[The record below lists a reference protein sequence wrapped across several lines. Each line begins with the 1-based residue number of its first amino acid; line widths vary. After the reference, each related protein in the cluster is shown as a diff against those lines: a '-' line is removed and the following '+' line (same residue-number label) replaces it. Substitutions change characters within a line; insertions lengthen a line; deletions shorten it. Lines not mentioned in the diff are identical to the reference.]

1 MNVGERFQY
10 KALPYFTDSRSGT
23 ACKNV
28 VIVRLTVVINC
39 FYCSFSQMSLL
50 NATATCDEFF
60 RKFSELENRFD
71 SMIFDAENFNSGG
84 TVDIPLN
91 ILSTLS
97 VISDN
102 LQKCQKVADRMP
114 SEFDKYSKKIGE
126 DTLYEKALSAAY
138 KSLRDFQ
145 TTLCAAYEAYFDINK
160 KVHDIS
166 SRDDYKTIFSEFE
179 EKMEELNLLCDS
191 IESLFVNGRV
201 FLDGASSNNSNED
214 QNFIREWHQI
224 ESVIESKLDE
234 LEGNLNEC
242 GKKLEFCKHGFK
254 IAEQSVDT
262 IIYLTQR
269 LQAEEIRL
277 RRLSSR
283 TEERLQRLS
292 FFDKPN
298 GSNSGSGFA
307 HSVDFQSTDSMLSS
321 KASKSSSTQDTQA
334 ASVFGFSSE
343 GSAGVDG
350 LSKVK
355 VWRAKAETVDTTSTE
370 LPEGWR
376 EIVDKTS
383 SRTFYVNRITKEKQ
397 WRRPSSVQ
405 SVTSTITTKSR
416 DFTTSTR
423 SQTLSESTTRDGIS
437 KTSTVREMAPPSS
450 SAFQKMPSKSGQNG
464 LVSSISDDTGFK
476 SGQSKESQSSK
487 LVKKIEKARKA
498 TSQTLAQVEERAMSA
513 AGHQGKVS
521 VAYFDKIGRQEKR
534 GYIQKQTKLLQRW
547 KKRFVVLRENMLLYF
562 DSDEE
567 YNKWVAAG
575 GDMQKRVVAGK
586 AMQLTDMVSVAYTSI
601 PNCFCLTF
609 PDPLVAAAAED
620 RNRPDID
627 WFFLSENERD
637 LEAWVTAINAHMHV
651 EYRRSRGIRG
661 DFWEDPSALV
671 YTSFWRMPTAG
682 ADDGSS
688 ANFTLKQPLGIRTVP
703 AVNAPRTGEGV
714 FPGEVVETMQT
725 ISEAESGQVFLRLAY
740 DRGWVMTR
748 HPSGKYAVLCEV
760 RGSFSEER
768 AIYTFSPTSASSGVL
783 CVYSSPNCSEVA
795 QTGRYFEPGAVFS
808 TSARWSP
815 EEAEEDIVQQDQLSG
830 LGTGSGDGD
839 LTSEAGTTKLSAN
852 VFLKLAEREGMDGW
866 VAVFHPKTREA
877 LLTRIS

>member
-1 MNVGERFQY
+1 
-10 KALPYFTDSRSGT
+10 
-23 ACKNV
+23 
-28 VIVRLTVVINC
+28 
-39 FYCSFSQMSLL
+39 MSLL
-50 NATATCDEFF
+50 NAVASCDEFF

-71 SMIFDAENFNSGG
+71 SMIFEAENFNSGG
-84 TVDIPLN
+84 TVEIPIN

-114 SEFDKYSKKIGE
+114 SEFDKFSKKIGE
-126 DTLYEKALSAAY
+126 DVLYEKTLSAAY

-145 TTLCAAYEAYFDINK
+145 TTLCAAYESYFDINK
-160 KVHDIS
+160 KIHEIS
-166 SRDDYKTIFSEFE
+166 SRDEYKTIFSEFE

-191 IESLFVNGRV
+191 IENLFVNGRV
-201 FLDGASSNNSNED
+201 FLDSAGANNSNDE
-214 QNFIREWHQI
+214 QNIIREWHEI
-224 ESVIESKLDE
+224 ESVIKSKLFE
-234 LEGNLNEC
+234 LEDNLNEC

-262 IIYLTQR
+262 IIYLSQR

-283 TEERLQRLS
+283 TEERLQRLR
-292 FFDKPN
+292 FFDNPN
-298 GSNSGSGFA
+298 QSNNGNA
-307 HSVDFQSTDSMLSS
+307 HSVDFQSTDSMLTS
-321 KASKSSSTQDTQA
+321 KASKSSGTQDTQ
-334 ASVFGFSSE
+334 FGFSSE

-355 VWRAKAETVDTTSTE
+355 VWRAEAETVDTSTE

-397 WRRPSSVQ
+397 WKRPSSVQ
-405 SVTSTITTKSR
+405 SVTSTITTRSI

-423 SQTLSESTTRDGIS
+423 SQTISESTNRDGDIS
-437 KTSTVREMAPPSS
+437 KTTTVREMGPPSS
-450 SAFQKMPSKSGQNG
+450 SSFQKMPSKGGQ
-464 LVSSISDDTGFK
+464 LSSISDDVGFK

-498 TSQTLAQVEERAMSA
+498 ASQTLAQVEDRALSA
-513 AGHQGKVS
+513 SGHRGKVS

-567 YNKWVAAG
+567 YNKWVTAG
-575 GDMQKRVVAGK
+575 GDIEKRIVAGK
-586 AMQLTDMVSVAYTSI
+586 AMQLSSFVSVAYTSI

-609 PDPLVAAAAED
+609 PDPLAVAGD
-620 RNRPDID
+620 KNSRPDID
-627 WFFLSENERD
+627 WFFLTENERD
-637 LEAWVTAINAHMHV
+637 LEGWVTAVNAHMHV
-651 EYRRSRGIRG
+651 EYRRSSGIRG

-671 YTSFWRMPTAG
+671 YTSFWRMPNAG

-703 AVNAPRTGEGV
+703 AVNGPRTGEGV
-714 FPGEVVETMQT
+714 FPGEVVETVQT
-725 ISEAESGQVFLRLAY
+725 ISETETGQVFLRLAY

-760 RGSFSEER
+760 RGSYMEER
-768 AIYTFSPTSASSGVL
+768 AIYTFSPPSGSSGEL
-783 CVYSSPNCSEVA
+783 CIYSSPNCSEIA
-795 QTGRYFEPGAVFS
+795 QAGRYFEAGAVFS

-815 EEAEEDIVQQDQLSG
+815 EEAEEDIQQDQLSG
-830 LGTGSGDGD
+830 LGTGSGECD
-839 LTSEAGTTKLSAN
+839 LTSEAGTNKVFTN
-852 VFLKLAEREGMDGW
+852 VFLKLAEREGIDGW
-866 VAVFHPKTREA
+866 VAMFHPKTREA
-877 LLTRIS
+877 LLTRVS